1 MNQRFVTLFSLS
13 VLLSFVLLFL
23 FSCSASPPD
32 FYDIPADVFFGN
44 YTGITIDTDALHF
57 GTIAQEEGGSRIRE
71 LVISNDAA
79 VLKKIMLSVNGTIA
93 PGITFSETTF
103 FLAPSQN
110 ITIFVT
116 FSPSSSMDY
125 GNYTGTVHAVIQ
137 EASLF
142 EQLLLQ
148 LGIIR

>member
-1 MNQRFVTLFSLS
+1 MNQRFVNIFHLF
-13 VLLSFVLLFL
+13 VLLSFVLFFL
-23 FSCSASPPD
+23 FSCSASSPD
-32 FYDIPADVFFGN
+32 FYDIPADVFLGD
-44 YTGITIDTDALHF
+44 YTGITIDADALHF
-57 GTIAQEEGGSRIRE
+57 GTLDKEKGGSRTRE
-71 LVISNDAA
+71 LLISNDAT
-79 VLKKIMLSVNGTIA
+79 VLKKITLSINGTIA
-93 PGITFSETTF
+93 SGITFSETTF
-103 FLAPSQN
+103 FLAPFQN

-148 LGIIR
+148 LGIIK